1 MIKTL
6 KNLLKQDKERYSVPR
21 KVQDIIPIQRIWKD
35 GIFQVGNRFS
45 KTYKFSD
52 INYLVASRE
61 DKEAMFLAYSELLN
75 SLDSGATTKITINNR
90 RLNKA
95 NFEQSIL
102 MPMRGDSRDVYRK
115 EYNQMLLDKATGA
128 NGIIQEKYITI
139 SVAKKDIEEART
151 YFARVGADLISHFA
165 ALGSKCTEMHAGEK
179 LRVLHDFYRQGEEA
193 AFHFD
198 PQDMM
203 KKGHDFKDY
212 ICPDSIEKNSDY
224 LKLGDKYCRVLFLK
238 DYASYIKDSMVTELT
253 DFNRNMMLSIDVV
266 PVPTDEAVR
275 EVENRLLGVE
285 TNMWDRLVQQCIKQV
300 MEPICEAK
308 FSENSYGFRP
318 LRSVEHAI
326 QRVYQLMQRANLHY
340 VVEFDIKG
348 FFDNVDHSK
357 LVKQIWSL
365 GIRDKHLLY
374 VIKQILKAPIKM
386 PNGEIQYPSKGTPQG
401 GIISPLLANIVL
413 NELDHWID
421 SQWIEHPITEKYSY
435 KVNSNGSKD
444 LGHAYRAMK
453 TTGLKEMY
461 IVRYADDF
469 RILCRTKSEA
479 ERIKIAVSKWLWER
493 LRLEVSP
500 EKTRIVNV
508 KKKYSEF
515 LGFKIKVHP
524 KGEKWTIES
533 HVCDKALCRQ
543 KEVLIEQ
550 AKKVASPPPHSTES
564 YEIHIYNAKVV
575 GAQNYYKIATHINI
589 DFNGLHLALLR
600 VFTNRLRTQKC
611 NRLRRKGRPL
621 TKAEI
626 GLYGNTPMMRYV
638 AGSDEPIYPIGFVQH
653 KPPWTKKRK
662 SNFYTAE
669 GRKEIHD
676 NLRINTSL
684 MVQMMKSMGSNS
696 TECISAVPEA
706 PFPLPPTVLF
716 LILVLQ
722 SAA

>member
-1 MIKTL
+1 MTNKQQKKLLCVDDLRHAEYYQMQDTFDNLYSKSRNGEIFQNLMPLILSRENILLAYRNIKSNGGSKTRGT
-6 KNLLKQDKERYSVPR
+6 DKV
-21 KVQDIIPIQRIWKD
+21 VID
-35 GIFQVGNRFS
+35 GIG
-45 KTYKFSD
+45 
-52 INYLVASRE
+52 
-61 DKEAMFLAYSELLN
+61 
-75 SLDSGATTKITINNR
+75 
-90 RLNKA
+90 RLSA
-95 NFEQSIL
+95 E
-102 MPMRGDSRDVYRK
+102 
-115 EYNQMLLDKATGA
+115 EY
-128 NGIIQEKYITI
+128 
-139 SVAKKDIEEART
+139 V
-151 YFARVGADLISHFA
+151 
-165 ALGSKCTEMHAGEK
+165 EK
-179 LRVLHDFYRQGEEA
+179 LRYIVAGSKHGYR
-193 AFHFD
+193 
-198 PQDMM
+198 P
-203 KKGHDFKDY
+203 K
-212 ICPDSIEKNSDY
+212 
-224 LKLGDKYCRVLFLK
+224 
-238 DYASYIKDSMVTELT
+238 
-253 DFNRNMMLSIDVV
+253 
-266 PVPTDEAVR
+266 AVR
-275 EVENRLLGVE
+275 RKEIPKPNGKLRPLGIPC
-285 TNMWDRLVQQCIKQV
+285 MWDRLVQQCIKQIL
-300 MEPICEAK
+300 EPICEAK

-326 QRVYQLMQRANLHY
+326 QRIYQLMQRANLHY

-357 LVKQIWSL
+357 LIKQIWSL

-386 PNGEIQYPSKGTPQG
+386 PDGEIQHPKKGTPQG

-479 ERIKIAVSKWLWER
+479 ERIRIAVSKWLWER

-524 KGEKWTIES
+524 KGRKWTLES

-543 KEVLIEQ
+543 KEALIEQ
-550 AKKVASPPPHSTES
+550 AKKVAKPPQHSTES
-564 YEIHIYNAKVV
+564 YEIHLYNAKVV
-575 GAQNYYKIATHINI
+575 GAQSYYKIATHINL
-589 DFNGLHLALLR
+589 DFNGLNLAVMR

-662 SNFYTAE
+662 ANLYTAE

-684 MVQMMKSMGSNS
+684 MVQMMKSSGKNS
-696 TECISAVPEA
+696 TEYSDNRISLYSAQWGKCGITGIE
-706 PFPLPPTVLF
+706 FQCLEDIHCHHKLPKQYGGTDRYDN
-716 LILVLQ
+716 LVLLLPQ
-722 SAA
+722 VHRLIHAADEITIRKYLELLKLDKTQILKLNKYRELAKNNPITVK

>member
-1 MIKTL
+1 MTNKQQKKLLCVDDLRHAEYYQMQDTFDNLYSKSRNGEIFQNLMPLILSRENILLAYRNIKSNGGSKTRGT
-6 KNLLKQDKERYSVPR
+6 DKV
-21 KVQDIIPIQRIWKD
+21 VID
-35 GIFQVGNRFS
+35 GIG
-45 KTYKFSD
+45 
-52 INYLVASRE
+52 
-61 DKEAMFLAYSELLN
+61 
-75 SLDSGATTKITINNR
+75 
-90 RLNKA
+90 RLSA
-95 NFEQSIL
+95 
-102 MPMRGDSRDVYRK
+102 
-115 EYNQMLLDKATGA
+115 
-128 NGIIQEKYITI
+128 EKY
-139 SVAKKDIEEART
+139 V
-151 YFARVGADLISHFA
+151 
-165 ALGSKCTEMHAGEK
+165 EK
-179 LRVLHDFYRQGEEA
+179 LRYIVAGSKHGYR
-193 AFHFD
+193 
-198 PQDMM
+198 P
-203 KKGHDFKDY
+203 K
-212 ICPDSIEKNSDY
+212 
-224 LKLGDKYCRVLFLK
+224 
-238 DYASYIKDSMVTELT
+238 
-253 DFNRNMMLSIDVV
+253 
-266 PVPTDEAVR
+266 AVR
-275 EVENRLLGVE
+275 RKEIPKPNGKLRPLGIPC
-285 TNMWDRLVQQCIKQV
+285 MWDRLVQQCIKQIL
-300 MEPICEAK
+300 EPICEAK

-318 LRSVEHAI
+318 LRSVELAI
-326 QRVYQLMQRANLHY
+326 QRIYQLMQRANLHY

-357 LVKQIWSL
+357 LIKQIWSL

-386 PNGEIQYPSKGTPQG
+386 PDGEIQHPKKGTPQG

-479 ERIKIAVSKWLWER
+479 ERIRIAVSKWLWER

-524 KGEKWTIES
+524 KGRKWTVES

-543 KEVLIEQ
+543 KEALIEQ
-550 AKKVASPPPHSTES
+550 AKKVAKPPQHSTES
-564 YEIHIYNAKVV
+564 YEIHLYNAKVV
-575 GAQNYYKIATHINI
+575 GAQSYYKIATHINL
-589 DFNGLHLALLR
+589 DFNGLNLAVMR

-662 SNFYTAE
+662 ANLYTAE

-684 MVQMMKSMGSNS
+684 MVQMMKSSGKNS
-696 TECISAVPEA
+696 TEYSDNRISLYSAQWGKCGITGIE
-706 PFPLPPTVLF
+706 FQCLEDIHCHHKLPKQYGGTDRYDN
-716 LILVLQ
+716 LVLLLPQ
-722 SAA
+722 VHRLIHAADEITIRKYLELLKLDKTQILKLNKYRELAKNNPITVK

>member
-1 MIKTL
+1 MTNKQQKKLLCVDDLRHAEYYQMQDTFDNLYSKSRNGEIFQNLMPLILSRENILLAYRNIKSNGGSKTRGT
-6 KNLLKQDKERYSVPR
+6 DKV
-21 KVQDIIPIQRIWKD
+21 VTD
-35 GIFQVGNRFS
+35 GIG
-45 KTYKFSD
+45 
-52 INYLVASRE
+52 
-61 DKEAMFLAYSELLN
+61 
-75 SLDSGATTKITINNR
+75 
-90 RLNKA
+90 RLSA
-95 NFEQSIL
+95 E
-102 MPMRGDSRDVYRK
+102 
-115 EYNQMLLDKATGA
+115 EY
-128 NGIIQEKYITI
+128 
-139 SVAKKDIEEART
+139 V
-151 YFARVGADLISHFA
+151 
-165 ALGSKCTEMHAGEK
+165 EK
-179 LRVLHDFYRQGEEA
+179 LRYIVAGSKHGYR
-193 AFHFD
+193 
-198 PQDMM
+198 P
-203 KKGHDFKDY
+203 K
-212 ICPDSIEKNSDY
+212 
-224 LKLGDKYCRVLFLK
+224 
-238 DYASYIKDSMVTELT
+238 
-253 DFNRNMMLSIDVV
+253 
-266 PVPTDEAVR
+266 AVR
-275 EVENRLLGVE
+275 RKEIPKPNGKLRPLGIPC
-285 TNMWDRLVQQCIKQV
+285 MWDRLVQQCIKQIL
-300 MEPICEAK
+300 EPICEAK

-326 QRVYQLMQRANLHY
+326 QRIYQLMQRANLHY

-357 LVKQIWSL
+357 LIKQIWSL

-386 PNGEIQYPSKGTPQG
+386 PDGEIQHPKKGTPQG

-479 ERIKIAVSKWLWER
+479 ERIRIAVSKWLWER

-524 KGEKWTIES
+524 KGRKWTVES

-543 KEVLIEQ
+543 KEALIEQ
-550 AKKVASPPPHSTES
+550 AKKVAKPPQHSTES
-564 YEIHIYNAKVV
+564 YEIHLYNAKVV
-575 GAQNYYKIATHINI
+575 GAQSYYKIATHINL
-589 DFNGLHLALLR
+589 DFNGLNLAVMR

-662 SNFYTAE
+662 ANLYTAE

-684 MVQMMKSMGSNS
+684 MVQMMKSSGKNS
-696 TECISAVPEA
+696 TEYSDNRISLYSAQWGKCGITGIE
-706 PFPLPPTVLF
+706 FQCLEDIHCHHKLPKQYGGTDRYDN
-716 LILVLQ
+716 LVLLLPQ
-722 SAA
+722 VHRLIHAADEITIRKYLELLKLDKTQILKLNKYRELAKNNPITVK

>member
-1 MIKTL
+1 MTNKQQKKLLCVDDLRHAEYYQMQDTFDNLYSKSRNGEIFQNLMPLILSRENILLAYRNIKSNGGSKTRGT
-6 KNLLKQDKERYSVPR
+6 DKV
-21 KVQDIIPIQRIWKD
+21 VID
-35 GIFQVGNRFS
+35 GIG
-45 KTYKFSD
+45 
-52 INYLVASRE
+52 
-61 DKEAMFLAYSELLN
+61 
-75 SLDSGATTKITINNR
+75 
-90 RLNKA
+90 RLSA
-95 NFEQSIL
+95 E
-102 MPMRGDSRDVYRK
+102 
-115 EYNQMLLDKATGA
+115 EY
-128 NGIIQEKYITI
+128 
-139 SVAKKDIEEART
+139 V
-151 YFARVGADLISHFA
+151 
-165 ALGSKCTEMHAGEK
+165 EK
-179 LRVLHDFYRQGEEA
+179 LRYIVAGSKHGYR
-193 AFHFD
+193 
-198 PQDMM
+198 P
-203 KKGHDFKDY
+203 K
-212 ICPDSIEKNSDY
+212 
-224 LKLGDKYCRVLFLK
+224 
-238 DYASYIKDSMVTELT
+238 
-253 DFNRNMMLSIDVV
+253 
-266 PVPTDEAVR
+266 AVR
-275 EVENRLLGVE
+275 RKEIPKPNGKLRPLGIPC
-285 TNMWDRLVQQCIKQV
+285 MWDRLVQQCIKQIL
-300 MEPICEAK
+300 EPICEAK

-326 QRVYQLMQRANLHY
+326 QRIYQLMQRANLHY

-357 LVKQIWSL
+357 LIKQIWSL

-386 PNGEIQYPSKGTPQG
+386 PDGEIQHPKKGTPQG

-413 NELDHWID
+413 NGLDHWID

-479 ERIKIAVSKWLWER
+479 ERIRIAVSKWLWER

-524 KGEKWTIES
+524 KGRKWTVES

-543 KEVLIEQ
+543 KEALIEQ
-550 AKKVASPPPHSTES
+550 AKKVAKPPQHSTES
-564 YEIHIYNAKVV
+564 YEIHLYNAKVV
-575 GAQNYYKIATHINI
+575 GAQSYYKIATHINL
-589 DFNGLHLALLR
+589 DFNGLNLAVMR

-662 SNFYTAE
+662 ANLYTAE

-684 MVQMMKSMGSNS
+684 MVQMMKSSGKNS
-696 TECISAVPEA
+696 TEYSDNRISLYSAQWGKCGITGIE
-706 PFPLPPTVLF
+706 FQCLEDIHCHHKLPKQYGGTDRYDN
-716 LILVLQ
+716 LVLLLPQ
-722 SAA
+722 VHRLIHAADEITIRKYLELLKLDKTQILKLNKYRELAKNNPITVK

>member
-1 MIKTL
+1 MTNKQQKKLLCVDDLRHAEYYQMQDTFDNLYSKSRNGEIFQNLMPLILSRENILLAYRNIKSNGGSKTRGT
-6 KNLLKQDKERYSVPR
+6 DKV
-21 KVQDIIPIQRIWKD
+21 VID
-35 GIFQVGNRFS
+35 GIG
-45 KTYKFSD
+45 
-52 INYLVASRE
+52 
-61 DKEAMFLAYSELLN
+61 
-75 SLDSGATTKITINNR
+75 
-90 RLNKA
+90 RLSA
-95 NFEQSIL
+95 E
-102 MPMRGDSRDVYRK
+102 
-115 EYNQMLLDKATGA
+115 EY
-128 NGIIQEKYITI
+128 
-139 SVAKKDIEEART
+139 V
-151 YFARVGADLISHFA
+151 
-165 ALGSKCTEMHAGEK
+165 EK
-179 LRVLHDFYRQGEEA
+179 LRYIVAGSKHGYR
-193 AFHFD
+193 
-198 PQDMM
+198 P
-203 KKGHDFKDY
+203 K
-212 ICPDSIEKNSDY
+212 
-224 LKLGDKYCRVLFLK
+224 
-238 DYASYIKDSMVTELT
+238 
-253 DFNRNMMLSIDVV
+253 
-266 PVPTDEAVR
+266 AVR
-275 EVENRLLGVE
+275 RKEIPKPNGKLRPLGIPC
-285 TNMWDRLVQQCIKQV
+285 MWDRLVQQCIKQIL
-300 MEPICEAK
+300 EPICEAK

-326 QRVYQLMQRANLHY
+326 QRIYQLMQRANLHY

-357 LVKQIWSL
+357 LIKQIWSL

-386 PNGEIQYPSKGTPQG
+386 PDGEIQHPKKGTPQG

-479 ERIKIAVSKWLWER
+479 ERIRIAVSKWLWER

-524 KGEKWTIES
+524 KGRKWTVES
-533 HVCDKALCRQ
+533 HVCDKALCRK
-543 KEVLIEQ
+543 KEALIEQ
-550 AKKVASPPPHSTES
+550 AKKVAKPPQHSTES
-564 YEIHIYNAKVV
+564 YEIHLYNAKVV
-575 GAQNYYKIATHINI
+575 GAQSYYKIATHINL
-589 DFNGLHLALLR
+589 DFNGLNLAVMR

-662 SNFYTAE
+662 ANLYTAE

-684 MVQMMKSMGSNS
+684 MVQMMKSSGKNS
-696 TECISAVPEA
+696 TEYSDNRISLYSAQWGKCGITGIE
-706 PFPLPPTVLF
+706 FQCLEDIHCHHKLPKQYGGTDRYDN
-716 LILVLQ
+716 LVLLLPQ
-722 SAA
+722 VHRLIHAADEITIRKYLELLKLDKTQILKLNKYRELAKNNPITVK

>member
-1 MIKTL
+1 MTNKQQEKLLCVDDLRHAEYYQMQDTFDDLYSKSKNGEAFLNLMPLILSRENILLAYRNIKS
-6 KNLLKQDKERYSVPR
+6 NS
-21 KVQDIIPIQRIWKD
+21 
-35 GIFQVGNRFS
+35 GS
-45 KTYKFSD
+45 KTKGTDNVVIDD
-52 INYLVASRE
+52 IGKLSA
-61 DKEAMFLAYSELLN
+61 D
-75 SLDSGATTKITINNR
+75 
-90 RLNKA
+90 
-95 NFEQSIL
+95 
-102 MPMRGDSRDVYRK
+102 
-115 EYNQMLLDKATGA
+115 EY
-128 NGIIQEKYITI
+128 
-139 SVAKKDIEEART
+139 V
-151 YFARVGADLISHFA
+151 
-165 ALGSKCTEMHAGEK
+165 EK
-179 LRVLHDFYRQGEEA
+179 LRYIVAGSKHGYR
-193 AFHFD
+193 
-198 PQDMM
+198 P
-203 KKGHDFKDY
+203 K
-212 ICPDSIEKNSDY
+212 
-224 LKLGDKYCRVLFLK
+224 
-238 DYASYIKDSMVTELT
+238 
-253 DFNRNMMLSIDVV
+253 
-266 PVPTDEAVR
+266 AVR
-275 EVENRLLGVE
+275 RKEIPKPNGKLRPLGIPC
-285 TNMWDRLVQQCIKQV
+285 MWDRLIQQCIKQI

-326 QRVYQLMQRANLHY
+326 QRVYQLMQRTNLHY

-357 LVKQIWSL
+357 LIKQIWSL

-386 PNGEIQYPSKGTPQG
+386 PNGEIQHPTKGTPQG

-435 KVNSNGSKD
+435 KLNSNGGKNF
-444 LGHAYRAMK
+444 GHAYRAMK

-469 RILCRTKSEA
+469 RILCRTKTEA
-479 ERIKIAVSKWLWER
+479 EKIKIAVSKWLSER

-515 LGFKIKVHP
+515 LGFKIKVHR
-524 KGEKWTIES
+524 KGEKWTVES
-533 HVCDKALCRQ
+533 HVCDKALCKQ
-543 KEVLIEQ
+543 KEVLTEQ
-550 AKKVASPPPHSTES
+550 AKKVAKPPPHSTES

-589 DFNGLHLALLR
+589 DFNSLHLALLK

-653 KPPWTKKRK
+653 KPPWTKKRRA
-662 SNFYTAE
+662 NLYTEE

-676 NLRINTSL
+676 NLRVNTSL
-684 MVQMMKSMGSNS
+684 MVQMMKSTGNNS
-696 TECISAVPEA
+696 TEYSDNRISLFSAQWGKCAITGIYFKCLEDIHCHHK
-706 PFPLPPTVLF
+706 LPKQYGGTDKYDN
-716 LILVLQ
+716 LVLVLPQ
-722 SAA
+722 VHRLIHATDEITIGKYLELLNPDKAQIARLNKYRELAKNKPITVK

>member
-1 MIKTL
+1 MTNKQQKKLLCVDDLRHAEYYQMQDTFDNLYSKSRNGEIFQNLMPLILSRENILLAYRNIKSNGGSKTRGT
-6 KNLLKQDKERYSVPR
+6 DKV
-21 KVQDIIPIQRIWKD
+21 VID
-35 GIFQVGNRFS
+35 GIG
-45 KTYKFSD
+45 
-52 INYLVASRE
+52 
-61 DKEAMFLAYSELLN
+61 
-75 SLDSGATTKITINNR
+75 
-90 RLNKA
+90 RLSA
-95 NFEQSIL
+95 E
-102 MPMRGDSRDVYRK
+102 
-115 EYNQMLLDKATGA
+115 EY
-128 NGIIQEKYITI
+128 
-139 SVAKKDIEEART
+139 V
-151 YFARVGADLISHFA
+151 
-165 ALGSKCTEMHAGEK
+165 EK
-179 LRVLHDFYRQGEEA
+179 LRYIVAGSKHGYR
-193 AFHFD
+193 
-198 PQDMM
+198 P
-203 KKGHDFKDY
+203 K
-212 ICPDSIEKNSDY
+212 
-224 LKLGDKYCRVLFLK
+224 
-238 DYASYIKDSMVTELT
+238 
-253 DFNRNMMLSIDVV
+253 
-266 PVPTDEAVR
+266 AVR
-275 EVENRLLGVE
+275 RKEIPKPNGKLRPLGIPC
-285 TNMWDRLVQQCIKQV
+285 MWDRLVQQCIKQIL
-300 MEPICEAK
+300 EPICEAK

-326 QRVYQLMQRANLHY
+326 QRIYQLMQRANLHY

-357 LVKQIWSL
+357 LIKQIWSL

-386 PNGEIQYPSKGTPQG
+386 PDGEIQHPKKSTPQG

-479 ERIKIAVSKWLWER
+479 ERIRIAVSKWLWER

-524 KGEKWTIES
+524 KGRKWTVES

-543 KEVLIEQ
+543 KEALIEQ
-550 AKKVASPPPHSTES
+550 AKKVAKPPQHSTES
-564 YEIHIYNAKVV
+564 YEIHLYNAKVV
-575 GAQNYYKIATHINI
+575 GAQSYYKIATHINL
-589 DFNGLHLALLR
+589 DFNGLNLAVMR

-662 SNFYTAE
+662 ANLYTAE

-684 MVQMMKSMGSNS
+684 MVQMMKSSGKNS
-696 TECISAVPEA
+696 TEYSDNRISLYSAQWGKCGITGIE
-706 PFPLPPTVLF
+706 FQCLEDIHCHHKLPKQYGGTDRYDN
-716 LILVLQ
+716 LVLLLPQ
-722 SAA
+722 VHRLIHAADEITIRKYLELLKLDKTQILKLNKYRELAKNNPITVK

>member
-1 MIKTL
+1 MTNKQQKKLLCVDDLRHAEYYQMQDTFDNLYSKSRNGEIFQNLMPLILSRENILLAYRNIKSNGGSKTRGT
-6 KNLLKQDKERYSVPR
+6 DKV
-21 KVQDIIPIQRIWKD
+21 VID
-35 GIFQVGNRFS
+35 GIG
-45 KTYKFSD
+45 
-52 INYLVASRE
+52 
-61 DKEAMFLAYSELLN
+61 
-75 SLDSGATTKITINNR
+75 
-90 RLNKA
+90 RLSA
-95 NFEQSIL
+95 E
-102 MPMRGDSRDVYRK
+102 
-115 EYNQMLLDKATGA
+115 EY
-128 NGIIQEKYITI
+128 
-139 SVAKKDIEEART
+139 V
-151 YFARVGADLISHFA
+151 
-165 ALGSKCTEMHAGEK
+165 EK
-179 LRVLHDFYRQGEEA
+179 LRYIVAGSKHGYR
-193 AFHFD
+193 
-198 PQDMM
+198 P
-203 KKGHDFKDY
+203 K
-212 ICPDSIEKNSDY
+212 
-224 LKLGDKYCRVLFLK
+224 
-238 DYASYIKDSMVTELT
+238 
-253 DFNRNMMLSIDVV
+253 
-266 PVPTDEAVR
+266 AVR
-275 EVENRLLGVE
+275 RKEIPKPNGKLRPLGIPC
-285 TNMWDRLVQQCIKQV
+285 MWDRLVQQCIKQIL
-300 MEPICEAK
+300 EPICEAK

-326 QRVYQLMQRANLHY
+326 QRIYQLMQRANLHY

-357 LVKQIWSL
+357 LIKQIWSL

-386 PNGEIQYPSKGTPQG
+386 PDGEIQHPKKGTPQG

-479 ERIKIAVSKWLWER
+479 ERIRIAVSKWLWER

-508 KKKYSEF
+508 KKMYSEF

-524 KGEKWTIES
+524 KGRKWTVES

-543 KEVLIEQ
+543 KEALIEQ
-550 AKKVASPPPHSTES
+550 AKKVAKPPQHSTES
-564 YEIHIYNAKVV
+564 YEIHLYNAKVV
-575 GAQNYYKIATHINI
+575 GAQSYYKIATHINL
-589 DFNGLHLALLR
+589 DFNGLNLAVMR

-621 TKAEI
+621 TKAEM

-662 SNFYTAE
+662 ANLYTAE

-684 MVQMMKSMGSNS
+684 MVQMMKSSGKNS
-696 TECISAVPEA
+696 TEYSDNRISLYSAQWGKCGITGIE
-706 PFPLPPTVLF
+706 FQCLEDIHCHHKLPKQYGGTDRYDN
-716 LILVLQ
+716 LVLLLPQ
-722 SAA
+722 VHRLIHAADEITIRKYLELLKLDKTQILKLNKYRELAKNNPITVK

>member
-1 MIKTL
+1 MTNKQQKKLLCVDDLRHAEYYQMQDTFDNLYSKSRNGEIFQNLMPLILSRENILLAYRNIKSNGGSKTRGT
-6 KNLLKQDKERYSVPR
+6 DKV
-21 KVQDIIPIQRIWKD
+21 VID
-35 GIFQVGNRFS
+35 GIG
-45 KTYKFSD
+45 
-52 INYLVASRE
+52 
-61 DKEAMFLAYSELLN
+61 
-75 SLDSGATTKITINNR
+75 
-90 RLNKA
+90 RLSA
-95 NFEQSIL
+95 E
-102 MPMRGDSRDVYRK
+102 
-115 EYNQMLLDKATGA
+115 EY
-128 NGIIQEKYITI
+128 
-139 SVAKKDIEEART
+139 V
-151 YFARVGADLISHFA
+151 
-165 ALGSKCTEMHAGEK
+165 EK
-179 LRVLHDFYRQGEEA
+179 LRYIVAGSKHGYR
-193 AFHFD
+193 
-198 PQDMM
+198 P
-203 KKGHDFKDY
+203 K
-212 ICPDSIEKNSDY
+212 
-224 LKLGDKYCRVLFLK
+224 
-238 DYASYIKDSMVTELT
+238 
-253 DFNRNMMLSIDVV
+253 
-266 PVPTDEAVR
+266 AVR
-275 EVENRLLGVE
+275 RKEIPKPNGKLRPLGIPC
-285 TNMWDRLVQQCIKQV
+285 MWDRLVQQCIKQIL
-300 MEPICEAK
+300 EPICEAK

-326 QRVYQLMQRANLHY
+326 QRIYQLMQRANLHY

-357 LVKQIWSL
+357 LIKQIWSL

-386 PNGEIQYPSKGTPQG
+386 PDVEIQHPKKGTPQG

-479 ERIKIAVSKWLWER
+479 ERIRIAVSKWLWER

-524 KGEKWTIES
+524 KGRKWTVES

-543 KEVLIEQ
+543 KEALIEQ
-550 AKKVASPPPHSTES
+550 AKKVAKPPQHSTES
-564 YEIHIYNAKVV
+564 YEIHLYNAKVV
-575 GAQNYYKIATHINI
+575 GAQSYYKIATHINL
-589 DFNGLHLALLR
+589 DFNGLNLAVMR

-662 SNFYTAE
+662 ANLYTAE

-684 MVQMMKSMGSNS
+684 MVQMMKSSGKNS
-696 TECISAVPEA
+696 TEYSDNRISLYSAQWGKCGITGIE
-706 PFPLPPTVLF
+706 FQCLEDIHCHHKLPKQYGGTDRYDN
-716 LILVLQ
+716 LVLLLPQ
-722 SAA
+722 VHRLIHAADEITIRKYLELLKLDKTQILKLNKYRELAKNNPITVK

>member
-1 MIKTL
+1 MTNKQQKKLLCVDDLRHAEYYQMQDTFD
-6 KNLLKQDKERYSVPR
+6 NLYSKSR
-21 KVQDIIPIQRIWKD
+21 N
-35 GIFQVGNRFS
+35 GEIFQNLMPLILSRENILLAYRNIKSNGGS
-45 KTYKFSD
+45 KTRGTDKIVIDD
-52 INYLVASRE
+52 IGKLSAE
-61 DKEAMFLAYSELLN
+61 
-75 SLDSGATTKITINNR
+75 
-90 RLNKA
+90 
-95 NFEQSIL
+95 
-102 MPMRGDSRDVYRK
+102 
-115 EYNQMLLDKATGA
+115 EY
-128 NGIIQEKYITI
+128 
-139 SVAKKDIEEART
+139 V
-151 YFARVGADLISHFA
+151 
-165 ALGSKCTEMHAGEK
+165 EK
-179 LRVLHDFYRQGEEA
+179 LRYIVAGSKHGYR
-193 AFHFD
+193 
-198 PQDMM
+198 P
-203 KKGHDFKDY
+203 K
-212 ICPDSIEKNSDY
+212 
-224 LKLGDKYCRVLFLK
+224 
-238 DYASYIKDSMVTELT
+238 
-253 DFNRNMMLSIDVV
+253 
-266 PVPTDEAVR
+266 AVR
-275 EVENRLLGVE
+275 RKEIPKLNGKLRPLGIPC
-285 TNMWDRLVQQCIKQV
+285 MWDRLVQQCIKQI
-300 MEPICEAK
+300 MEPVCEAK

-326 QRVYQLMQRANLHY
+326 QRIYQLMQRTNLHY

-357 LVKQIWSL
+357 LIKQIWSL
-365 GIRDKHLLY
+365 GIRDKQLLY

-386 PNGEIQYPSKGTPQG
+386 PDGDIQYPEKGTPQG

-421 SQWIEHPITEKYSY
+421 SRWIEHPITEKYSY

-479 ERIKIAVSKWLWER
+479 ERIKIAVSKWLCER

-524 KGEKWTIES
+524 KGGKWTVES

-543 KEVLIEQ
+543 KEALIEQ
-550 AKKVASPPPHSTES
+550 AKKVAKPPQHSTES
-564 YEIHIYNAKVV
+564 YEIHLYNAKVV
-575 GAQNYYKIATHINI
+575 GAQSYYKIATHINI
-589 DFNGLHLALLR
+589 DFNVLNLAVMR

-662 SNFYTAE
+662 ANLYTAE
-669 GRKEIHD
+669 GRKEIYD

-684 MVQMMKSMGSNS
+684 MVEMMKFSGKNS
-696 TECISAVPEA
+696 TEYSDNKISLYSSQLGKCGITEIE
-706 PFPLPPTVLF
+706 FQCLEDIHCHHKLPKQYGGTDRYDN
-716 LILVLQ
+716 LVLVLPQ
-722 SAA
+722 IHRLIHAADEITIRKYIELLKLDKTQILKLNKYRELAKNNPITVK